1 MKHPVLWMVAVL
13 LLFIISSCSEEKP
26 VQPEIPPEIQPEIS
40 DLILV
45 SGDNQQGKVGQMLA
59 DPFVVR
65 VIDNEGEGIGD
76 VEVHWTVSSG
86 EGAFQGRWEGCYPIQ
101 SISTLTDIDGRTQI
115 SLMPAVFSTVTVIA
129 EVAGLENSVVF
140 TADASD
146 PAAKLTLVSGNN
158 QNVFAG
164 LVVRDHI
171 EPFVVGVIDG
181 EGNPVQ
187 HAAVEWNIES
197 GHGSFRPPG
206 DCSFR
211 TNANGEAAM
220 VFDPRSMGMSVISAA
235 VHGVSGPPVEFDA
248 EAEGV
253 AIGLVE
259 LEVWWDTYTSFVGF
273 DYNPL
278 SWPGFPNAT
287 VVSWGIG
294 GKVEFWNEIAE
305 AHIISTEVPPGG
317 TSFDS
322 GTLIHGDR
330 FSFVPDAAG
339 SWEFVDTVSGARG
352 WLTTIVI
359 ISFEYDPWID
369 VTYFRTSG
377 IPTLGMAVEFLN
389 NMPTAHFISTSTPPG
404 GESFNSGVLNENERF
419 KFVPNVQGTWE
430 YIDNVS
436 GVAGSFTVR

>member
-1 MKHPVLWMVAVL
+1 MKHSVFLMVAIFL
-13 LLFIISSCSEEKP
+13 LLILSSCSEEKP
-26 VQPEIPPEIQPEIS
+26 VQPEVQPESQPQIS

-59 DPFVVR
+59 EPFVVR
-65 VIDNEGEGIGD
+65 VIDNEGHGVGN

-86 EGAFQGRWEGCYPIQ
+86 EGALQGLWEGCYPIL
-101 SISTLTDIDGRTQI
+101 SISTLTDIDGRAQI
-115 SLMPAVFSTVTVIA
+115 SLMPALFDTVTVHA
-129 EVAGLENSVVF
+129 EVAVPGISVAF

-146 PAAKLTLVSGNN
+146 PSAKLTLVSGNN
-158 QNVFAG
+158 RNVLAG
-164 LVVRDHI
+164 FVARNQI
-171 EPFVVGVIDG
+171 EPFVVGLIDG

-197 GHGSFRPPG
+197 GHGSLRSPG

-211 TNANGEAAM
+211 TNAKGEAAM
-220 VFDPRSMGMSVISAA
+220 VFDPRSMGMSVISASLY
-235 VHGVSGPPVEFDA
+235 GVSGPPVEFDV

-278 SWPGFPNAT
+278 SWPGFPNPT
-287 VVSWGIG
+287 VVSWRIG
-294 GKVEFWNEIAE
+294 GTVEFRNEIAE

-322 GTLIHGDR
+322 GTLIQGGR

-339 SWEFVDTVSGARG
+339 TWEFLDTVSGARG

-359 ISFEYDPWID
+359 ISFEYDPWFD
-369 VTYFRTSG
+369 VTYFKTSG

-389 NMPTAHFISTSTPPG
+389 NMSGAHIVSTSTPPG
-404 GESFNSGVLNENERF
+404 GEPFDSGMLNEDERF
-419 KFVPNVQGTWE
+419 QFVPNVQGTWE
-430 YIDNVS
+430 YVDKVS
-436 GVAGSFTVR
+436 GITGSFTVR